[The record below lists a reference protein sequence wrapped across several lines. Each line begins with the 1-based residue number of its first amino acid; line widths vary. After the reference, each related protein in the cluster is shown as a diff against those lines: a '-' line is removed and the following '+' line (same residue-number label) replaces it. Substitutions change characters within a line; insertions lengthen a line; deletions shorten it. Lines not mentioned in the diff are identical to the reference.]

1 LLIASSYSFFLWV
14 LTVIVGVAVVTV
26 EVVVAYPN
34 VRAGRAVA
42 QGDAANATTET
53 VDVVKQSQTLNYHGR
68 PSTCF

>member
-1 LLIASSYSFFLWV
+1 M
-14 LTVIVGVAVVTV
+14 TVK
-26 EVVVAYPN
+26 VVVADPN

-68 PSTCF
+68 PSTCFFFNQIKNLEKIPIIKSN